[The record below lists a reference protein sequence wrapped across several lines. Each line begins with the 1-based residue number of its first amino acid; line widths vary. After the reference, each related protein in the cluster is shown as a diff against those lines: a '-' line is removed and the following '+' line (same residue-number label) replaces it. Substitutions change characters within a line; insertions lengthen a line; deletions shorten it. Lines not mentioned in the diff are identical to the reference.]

1 GPLRLRADSQH
12 GYKMVKWVRRLEW
25 IHDYHD
31 VGDGQG
37 GSREDS
43 GLQHYDARA

>member
-1 GPLRLRADSQH
+1 MH
-12 GYKMVKWVRRLEW
+12 GYKMVKWVQKIEW
-25 IHDYHD
+25 IKDYHD

-43 GLQHYDARA
+43 GLQHFDAYA